1 MCSWK
6 LYPLILS
13 AQCLCVYHRH
23 LPRCGYVHFFFTP
36 RWNSLSHVSKE
47 EEEGKVSN
55 FLQSVVIDK
64 KKRKRKSENLSEFFP
79 LHFLY
84 PRRVAAGHQMMTSPR
99 SKTLHQNSH
108 ILIDVYYISTCVFG
122 RERERGNVRL
132 YSSWKVAKMRKKG
145 KRNGIMLF

>member
-23 LPRCGYVHFFFTP
+23 LPRRICTLFFFTP

-47 EEEGKVSN
+47 EEGKVSN

-64 KKRKRKSENLSEFFP
+64 EKRKSENLSEFFP

-84 PRRVAAGHQMMTSPR
+84 PRRVAAGHQMMTGPR
-99 SKTLHQNSH
+99 Y
-108 ILIDVYYISTCVFG
+108 IRVYISTCVFG
-122 RERERGNVRL
+122 RKRERKRAVIFLVESCQNE
-132 YSSWKVAKMRKKG
+132 KKG

>member
-1 MCSWK
+1 MIYSFQT
-6 LYPLILS
+6 LFLHFLILFSCLSLRSGICCVFLETLS
-13 AQCLCVYHRH
+13 ANPLCPVSVCVPPSPSTVRICT
-23 LPRCGYVHFFFTP
+23 LFFFTP

-108 ILIDVYYISTCVFG
+108 ILIDVYYISTCVF
-122 RERERGNVRL
+122 
-132 YSSWKVAKMRKKG
+132 W
-145 KRNGIMLF
+145 